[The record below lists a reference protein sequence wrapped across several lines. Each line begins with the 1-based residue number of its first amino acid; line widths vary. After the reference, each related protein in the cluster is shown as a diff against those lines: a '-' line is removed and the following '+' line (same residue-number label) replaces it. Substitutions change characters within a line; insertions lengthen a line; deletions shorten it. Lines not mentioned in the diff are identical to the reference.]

1 MYTYVYNAFV
11 FAVYI
16 NIYLSTR
23 IVLLPLSSITRLQ
36 MRLKNQKPSVKM
48 GVLSLSQR
56 TGSQDG
62 PVWVISPTTY
72 THQPQHTQH
81 EGKGR
86 ILEKQ
91 DNSELRRAFQLEI
104 NDSGHEGK
112 PKHCSSVGTDP
123 PHKEIE
129 QLKTLGMCRVEETEE

>member
-1 MYTYVYNAFV
+1 
-11 FAVYI
+11 
-16 NIYLSTR
+16 
-23 IVLLPLSSITRLQ
+23 

-56 TGSQDG
+56 TDTQDG
-62 PVWVISPTTY
+62 PLCVIFPTTY
-72 THQPQHTQH
+72 THQPQYTQH
-81 EGKGR
+81 KGKGG
-86 ILEKQ
+86 ILDKQ
-91 DNSELRRAFQLEI
+91 DNSELRKRALQLEI

-112 PKHCSSVGTDP
+112 PKHCSSVDIDP